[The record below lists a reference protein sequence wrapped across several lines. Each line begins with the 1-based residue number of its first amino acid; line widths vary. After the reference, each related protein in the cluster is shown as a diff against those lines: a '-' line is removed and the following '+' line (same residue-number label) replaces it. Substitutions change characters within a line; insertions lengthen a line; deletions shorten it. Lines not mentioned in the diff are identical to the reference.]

1 MVPRFLGLMGLLG
14 VLGQKGKLFLIMIGN
29 IFLVCF
35 PFCPNTPNTPNTL
48 ISMMCTLAHSRT
60 YFVNRIYVV
69 FLYTRHFLLLVA
81 FRSPTASR
89 QMQLMNAEGGEV
101 HQRSC
106 KRSCYSL
113 QSLI

>member
-1 MVPRFLGLMGLLG
+1 MGLMGLLG

-35 PFCPNTPNTPNTL
+35 PFCPNTPNTL

-69 FLYTRHFLLLVA
+69 FLYTRHFLLQVA